1 MMFLHTLHLIGGLRE
16 RLQSPLNIPIGPGL
30 FIHSFSFV
38 LGLGWGR
45 GDEKGRD
52 SSPPPSN
59 PFADCPLAE
68 NSVTQLQGTL
78 SVLLL

>member
-1 MMFLHTLHLIGGLRE
+1 MTFPHVFYVVRGPE
-16 RLQSPLNIPIGPGL
+16 RKLSFSSTHPRWHQRPPPAALPVLGPGP
-30 FIHSFSFV
+30 
-38 LGLGWGR
+38 GR

-59 PFADCPLAE
+59 PSADCPLAE

-78 SVLLL
+78 SALLL